1 MIDSPSGNALAAS
14 TSQDSELYRAVRARE
29 NELSRMFQSPYE
41 IVAALRASSGCA
53 RPRCKAFLLMA
64 N

>member
-41 IVAALRASSGCA
+41 IVAALRAS
-53 RPRCKAFLLMA
+53 
-64 N
+64 